1 MNLIL
6 LQTKHFSAS
15 VLDQHSYEQKW
26 LLTGVGGV
34 NGLSFYCYT
43 NADGYKH
50 DALEESLPVQHNHSL
65 FALPRSAGI
74 HSSILS
80 FHCLA
85 RK

>member
-6 LQTKHFSAS
+6 VQTRHFSAS
-15 VLDQHSYEQKW
+15 ALDQRSYEQKW

-50 DALEESLPVQHNHSL
+50 DIREVNLQTQQGHISPGDSQQ
-65 FALPRSAGI
+65 I
-74 HSSILS
+74 
-80 FHCLA
+80 
-85 RK
+85 